1 MSSIV
6 KKTVKVKVASLHPK
20 YNEMVVSSIKAL
32 KERTGSSRAAI
43 LKYINANYKVGT
55 SDKKI
60 NSHLK
65 VCLRNGVSTGL
76 LKQVK
81 GTGASGSFKI
91 GNEPKPE
98 KKVVKKPA
106 VEKKP
111 VAKKAA
117 DKKVTKKI
125 VAKKTTTKKAPAKAK
140 KVASPK
146 KAKKPAAK
154 KPVVKKVA
162 KKVVK
167 A

>member
-1 MSSIV
+1 MSSPT
-6 KKTVKVKVASLHPK
+6 KKTVKVKVGSLHPK
-20 YNEMVVSSIKAL
+20 YNEMVVSAIKAL
-32 KERTGSSRAAI
+32 KERTGSSRADI

-55 SDKKI
+55 EDKKI

-98 KKVVKKPA
+98 KKVVKKPEA
-106 VEKKP
+106 EKKP

-117 DKKVTKKI
+117 AKK

-146 KAKKPAAK
+146 KAKKSAAK

>member
-1 MSSIV
+1 MSSPA
-6 KKTVKVKVASLHPK
+6 KKTIKVKVASLHPK
-20 YNEMVVSSIKAL
+20 YNEMVVSAIKAL

-55 SDKKI
+55 EDKKI

-98 KKVVKKPA
+98 KKGV
-106 VEKKP
+106 KKP

-117 DKKVTKKI
+117 AKKVAKKI

-140 KVASPK
+140 KVVSPK

>member
-1 MSSIV
+1 MSSPS

-20 YNEMVVSSIKAL
+20 YNEMVVSAIKAL

-55 SDKKI
+55 EDKKI

-98 KKVVKKPA
+98 KKGV
-106 VEKKP
+106 KKP

-117 DKKVTKKI
+117 AKKVAKKI